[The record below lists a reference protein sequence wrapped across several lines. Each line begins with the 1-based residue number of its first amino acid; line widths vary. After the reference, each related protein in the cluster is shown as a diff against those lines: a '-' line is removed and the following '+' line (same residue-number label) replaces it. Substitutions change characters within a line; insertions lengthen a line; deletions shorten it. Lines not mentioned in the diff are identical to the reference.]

1 MTDTPVAP
9 TSQDRRKTQK
19 ALGRTMEPVDRP
31 EDNVP
36 GTVRQAQDNLSEYR
50 IRELARLSGTSV
62 RNIRAYQDRGLIPP
76 PVRRGRVSIY
86 SHDHLSRLRV
96 ITEMLDRGYTL
107 SSIGELFQAME
118 AGHDIADLMGLQR
131 AVSSPWTDEVPQ
143 TYSLG
148 DLMKMFR
155 GNFSPRWLMIATDLG
170 LLEQTGAKFRAPSP
184 RIVHAAAE
192 LVAAG
197 IPFEDMVSVVRKLRA
212 NVEAASEDMVRLVER
227 HCFDK
232 YGPGLPP
239 ADKVPELAELVWRL
253 RPLVEQGV
261 LSEVARSME
270 IAANKHLGDRLSYVL
285 ETLYEREHQAPGGD
299 DE

>member
-1 MTDTPVAP
+1 MTEHANELSPRA
-9 TSQDRRKTQK
+9 R
-19 ALGRTMEPVDRP
+19 AHEEP
-31 EDNVP
+31 
-36 GTVRQAQDNLSEYR
+36 AEYR
-50 IRELARLSGTSV
+50 IRELSRLSGTSV
-62 RNIRAYQDRGLIPP
+62 RNIRAYQDRALIPP
-76 PVRRGRVSIY
+76 PIRRGRVSIY
-86 SHDHLSRLRV
+86 SYDHLSRLRV

-131 AVSSPWTDEVPQ
+131 AVSSPWTEEVPQ

-148 DLMKMFR
+148 ELMKLFR
-155 GNFSPRWLMIATDLG
+155 GPFSPRWLMIATDLG

-239 ADKVPELAELVWRL
+239 AEKVPELADLVWRL

-261 LSEVARSME
+261 LSEVARAME

-285 ETLYEREHQAPGGD
+285 EALYEQQNRAPTH
-299 DE
+299 EAAEQNR

>member
-1 MTDTPVAP
+1 MGDNTT
-9 TSQDRRKTQK
+9 TSAD
-19 ALGRTMEPVDRP
+19 P
-31 EDNVP
+31 
-36 GTVRQAQDNLSEYR
+36 QATRGEQPAEYR
-50 IRELARLSGTSV
+50 IRELSRLSGTSV

-76 PVRRGRVSIY
+76 PIRRGRVSIY
-86 SHDHLSRLRV
+86 NYDHLSRLRV
-96 ITEMLDRGYTL
+96 ISEMISRGYTL
-107 SSIGELFQAME
+107 TSIGELFQAME

-143 TYSLG
+143 TYSLA
-148 DLMKMFR
+148 DLMRMFR
-155 GNFSPRWLMIATDLG
+155 GHFSPRWLMIATDLG

-239 ADKVPELAELVWRL
+239 AEKVPELAELVWRL

-285 ETLYEREHQAPGGD
+285 ESLYEQQNRSPETASEPNQDP
-299 DE
+299 